1 MTNKNTKTPEPTT
14 DEEKPIA
21 ALTKTLGDVPS
32 NLVLHA
38 PLKAKPARD
47 LDTGV
52 VTRLQTFNQ

>member
-1 MTNKNTKTPEPTT
+1 MTHKKTAMPEPAT
-14 DEEKPIA
+14 DEEKPMA
-21 ALTKTLGDVPS
+21 ALTQTLGDAPS
-32 NLVLHA
+32 SLFLHS